1 MVHSRMTLPVT
12 DASMGP
18 LNKPFLVRAN
28 SARISAVN
36 TRDTLIAS
44 EPCRIH
50 PAYRNRADAY
60 VPYKPVLDGTAAS
73 LHDLVCRWAVDEDL
87 SIDSTRL
94 PSYVRVM
101 SDTLRLA
108 EDAFAY
114 AVHLRPPADAPPHI
128 PTTLYVVA
136 QVGDSLYYRDLIDT
150 DPRRNRS
157 VGSIRALRLLE
168 VPGSNAQYFWV
179 ETKRVATST
188 SDRLTRTVERWYGN
202 VLTYD
207 RERGVRYLRGSV
219 VRREVRHDGAVHGAA
234 QLDVSIPEPGIMEV
248 GERLRRGADVTKGYG
263 WYDWMGVYVI
273 DSSAVSDSSRY
284 RYLLEEQ
291 APWRR

>member
-1 MVHSRMTLPVT
+1 MTLPVT

-18 LNKPFLVRAN
+18 LNKPFLIRAN

-94 PSYVRVM
+94 PRYVRVI

-114 AVHLRPPADAPPHI
+114 AVRMIPTEDAPS
-128 PTTLYVVA
+128 YVPNNIFFVG
-136 QVGDSLYYRDLIDT
+136 QVGDSLYYRDFGDERP
-150 DPRRNRS
+150 DSRNPSRIT
-157 VGSIRALRLLE
+157 IRDMRFMD
-168 VPGSNAQYFWV
+168 VPGAKTQYFWV
-179 ETKRVATST
+179 ETEVNST
-188 SDRLTRTVERWYGN
+188 HVSSDRDTTEWTSWKGHI
-202 VLTYD
+202 LTYD
-207 RERGVRYLRGSV
+207 ASRGIRYLQSSSVRGEKYV
-219 VRREVRHDGAVHGAA
+219 NGEFQGME
-234 QLDVSIPEPGIMEV
+234 QWDVSVPEPGIMV
-248 GERLRRGADVTKGYG
+248 VTVRERKGTMRWAPLDQLG
-263 WYDWMGVYVI
+263 RHVI
-273 DSSAVSDSSRY
+273 DPGAVSN
-284 RYLLEEQ
+284 EQ
-291 APWRR
+291 DH